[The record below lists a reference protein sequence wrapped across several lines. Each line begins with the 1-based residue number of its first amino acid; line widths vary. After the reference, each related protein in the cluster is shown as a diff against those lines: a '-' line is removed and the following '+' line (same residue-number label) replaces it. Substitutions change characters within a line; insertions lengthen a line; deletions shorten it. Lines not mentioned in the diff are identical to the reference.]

1 MVNSINMGWYVLNKY
16 YKSSDEAPAYTTA
29 LLLHSRRRLKYIDIN
44 WVSSWR
50 EPALTAAREIW
61 AKHKDLPIPKSQ
73 KKTDNSQELSK
84 FERLAVELDVMEDDD
99 EEEDEF
105 ERFVNAKPC
114 KITCS
119 PLEWWCKEEQRLE
132 YPRLHQMAIDIL
144 SIPPMS
150 DEAERVFS
158 GVRRTISWDR
168 ARLGAWIV
176 EMTEVLG
183 NWNKNGL
190 IQVLYIPAEDSDNIT
205 AVGEGDGNELYEL

>member
-1 MVNSINMGWYVLNKY
+1 MVNAINMGWYVLDKY
-16 YKSSDEAPAYTTA
+16 YKSFDEAPAYTTA
-29 LLLHSRRRLKYIDIN
+29 LLLHPRRRLKYIDIN

-50 EPALTAAREIW
+50 EPAFTTAREIW
-61 AKHKDLPIPKSQ
+61 ANYKDLPLLKSQ
-73 KKTDNSQELSK
+73 KEADNSQQELSK
-84 FERLAVELDVMEDDD
+84 FERLAAELDVMED

-105 ERFVNAKPC
+105 EKFVNAKPC

-132 YPRLHQMAIDIL
+132 YPRLHQMAMDIL

-190 IQVLYIPAEDSDNIT
+190 IQTLYIPAEDPDNIT
-205 AVGEGDGNELYEL
+205 AEVESDDNGLSGL